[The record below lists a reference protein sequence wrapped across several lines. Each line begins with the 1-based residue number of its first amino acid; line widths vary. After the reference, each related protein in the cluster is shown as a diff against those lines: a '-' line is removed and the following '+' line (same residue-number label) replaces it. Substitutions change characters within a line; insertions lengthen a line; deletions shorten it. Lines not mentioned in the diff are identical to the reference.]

1 MTVGRICIREV
12 DLAEPEETV
21 QVAASRMNA
30 RKVGTLVV
38 LDDESHPIGLLT
50 DRDLAV
56 RVVGK
61 GLNGFETFVQ
71 EVMSPLPDAVA
82 EDAPI
87 ESALAQMRAKAIRRL
102 PVVDSDGKLVGLISL
117 DDILELL
124 CEEFEDIAK
133 LVRREGPMSLA
144 QL

>member
-12 DLAEPEETV
+12 DLATPEETV
-21 QVAASRMNA
+21 QVAANRMNA
-30 RKVGTLVV
+30 RNVGTLVV
-38 LDDESHPIGLLT
+38 LDRESHPIGILT

-56 RVVGK
+56 RVVGQ
-61 GLNGFETFVQ
+61 GLNVFETLVAD
-71 EVMSPLPDAVA
+71 VSSPAPDTVF
-82 EDAPI
+82 EDASI

-102 PVVDSDGKLVGLISL
+102 PVVDVDGKLVGLVSL

-124 CEEFEDIAK
+124 CEEFEDIGK

-144 QL
+144 

>member
-12 DLAEPEETV
+12 ELATPEETV
-21 QVAASRMNA
+21 QVAANRMNA
-30 RKVGTLVV
+30 RNVGTLVV
-38 LDDESHPIGLLT
+38 LDRESHPIGILT

-56 RVVGK
+56 RVVGQ
-61 GLNGFETFVQ
+61 GLNVFETLVAD
-71 EVMSPLPDAVA
+71 VSSPAPDTVF

-87 ESALAQMRAKAIRRL
+87 ESALAQMRVKAIRRL
-102 PVVDSDGKLVGLISL
+102 PVVDVDGKLVGLVSL

-124 CEEFEDIAK
+124 CEEFEDIGK

-144 QL
+144 

>member
-12 DLAEPEETV
+12 DLATPEETV
-21 QVAASRMNA
+21 QVAANRMNA
-30 RKVGTLVV
+30 RNVGTLVV
-38 LDDESHPIGLLT
+38 LDRESHPIGILT

-56 RVVGK
+56 RVVGQ
-61 GLNGFETFVQ
+61 GLNVFETLVAD
-71 EVMSPLPDAVA
+71 VSSPAPDTVF

-102 PVVDSDGKLVGLISL
+102 PVVDVDGKLVGLVSL

-124 CEEFEDIAK
+124 CEEFEDIGK

-144 QL
+144 